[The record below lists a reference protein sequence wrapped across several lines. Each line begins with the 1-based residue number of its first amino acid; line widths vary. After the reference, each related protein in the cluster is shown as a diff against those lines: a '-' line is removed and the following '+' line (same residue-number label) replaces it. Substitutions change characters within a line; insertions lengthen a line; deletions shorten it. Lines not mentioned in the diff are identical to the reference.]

1 MGTISTGNK
10 REKEGG
16 REGLM
21 ILHVSAER
29 AVNVFDKNAQ
39 LQNFS
44 EAYWDQVCRL
54 RSMRH
59 MVSRYVGERLTN
71 V

>member
-1 MGTISTGNK
+1 MASQQVRWDQYLLETKGRK
-10 REKEGG
+10 REGG

-44 EAYWDQVCRL
+44 EACWDQVCRL
-54 RSMRH
+54 RSMRS
-59 MVSRYVGERLTN
+59 MVSR
-71 V
+71 